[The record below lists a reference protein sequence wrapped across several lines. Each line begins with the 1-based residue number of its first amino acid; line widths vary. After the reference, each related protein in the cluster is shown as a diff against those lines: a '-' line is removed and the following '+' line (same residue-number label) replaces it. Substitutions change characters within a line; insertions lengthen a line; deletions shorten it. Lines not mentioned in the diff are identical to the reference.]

1 MPTNEPMVPLAIL
14 HELFEY
20 NYWSQA
26 RQFAACSSVT
36 QEQFSRLLGGS
47 FPSLRDT
54 LAHLVDGEQYALHRW
69 RGHSRQEIIDAMG
82 FSKVSERLTLWPNQF
97 PTLAALKVVAQAAE
111 AEVRGFLEGLTEDQI
126 GRPISYL
133 DSANRLWVYPLW
145 RMLFHHV
152 THQTYHRGQVT
163 TLLRQLGVQ
172 PAKVDFLEAYDH
184 GVGQSQRKVG

>member
-1 MPTNEPMVPLAIL
+1 ML

-20 NYWSQA
+20 NYWSQD
-26 RQFAACSSVT
+26 RQFEACSPLT
-36 QEQFSRLLGGS
+36 QEQFSRPLGGS
-47 FPSLRDT
+47 FSSLRDT

-69 RGHSRQEIIDAMG
+69 HGHSRQEIINAMG

-97 PTLAALKVVAQAAE
+97 PTLAALRSAAQAV
-111 AEVRGFLEGLTEDQI
+111 EVEVWGFLEGLTEAQM
-126 GRPISYL
+126 GRSISYI
-133 DSANRLWVYPLW
+133 DGANRPWVYPLW

-172 PAKVDFLEAYDH
+172 PAKIDFLEAYDH
-184 GVGQSQRKVG
+184 GVGQSPGKIG